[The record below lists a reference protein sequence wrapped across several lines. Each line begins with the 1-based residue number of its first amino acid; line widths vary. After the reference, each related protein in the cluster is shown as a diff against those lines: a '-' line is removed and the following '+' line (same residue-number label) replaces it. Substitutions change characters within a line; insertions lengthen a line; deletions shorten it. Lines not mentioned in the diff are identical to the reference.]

1 MNDFHESLT
10 LNGIKYVQ
18 DHKQDIQTLNSSS
31 NELTADVFQKDIA
44 LEYGIDRTYFRDM
57 FRLLDIANTAA
68 CATAYHY
75 LCNRAQFR
83 FDKFLYDPKTNY
95 VLILNLCEKKI
106 IGLQMRSLSPD
117 CPKDKRFLTFNLER
131 IYKKFMRS
139 SLVVPPELN
148 TLSMLFDIYQINV
161 YKPVIVTEGPMD
173 AFLLPNAV
181 ATAGANKQIPV
192 ELPFWY
198 MYDSDKTGMKH
209 ALEKLQAGQK
219 VFLWGKLKQQLG
231 LPSRDKWDV
240 NDVVL
245 WCRQQYGND
254 YRLNWYDYFSDNPL
268 DMLWLDALSGRL

>member
-1 MNDFHESLT
+1 
-10 LNGIKYVQ
+10 
-18 DHKQDIQTLNSSS
+18 
-31 NELTADVFQKDIA
+31 
-44 LEYGIDRTYFRDM
+44 
-57 FRLLDIANTAA
+57 
-68 CATAYHY
+68 
-75 LCNRAQFR
+75 
-83 FDKFLYDPKTNY
+83 
-95 VLILNLCEKKI
+95 
-106 IGLQMRSLSPD
+106 MRSLSPD

-231 LPSRDKWDV
+231 LPPRDKWDV